1 LAPAAPSP
9 TAVAGDI
16 TLYPAPMAA
25 TVEAE
30 PRPDLGIRT
39 LIAGDGVRGVGAL
52 FVFTTHVCLLADPL
66 PNNNLLSYG
75 WAAPILGHIDLAL
88 SAFFVLSGY
97 LIARPFTRAY
107 VVGGRRPRIRSYVRN
122 RILRVVPVFYFF
134 TILVLLRF
142 GLDGSLATGSAAP
155 AKQSEWWQVVAQFLF
170 MQGQTAGPAS
180 IPIGPAWSIGSEV
193 GFYFVIPIAAYGAYF
208 VGRRLRGQ
216 YARAA
221 FALAAIGVVFLV
233 SIALRAVD
241 KYHFAWLTAPPAILY
256 GFMPGVALGIVEPLI
271 AAPLRQ
277 RARLAKQLA
286 WGAFALGLLCAIV
299 YATSDYDPRQTPIHH
314 ALGVRAMLAA
324 MSTGLLFFGLVV
336 LQIGTGRAPWLFS
349 NPVLLWL
356 GARSYSFYLVHI
368 WVLLE
373 IDHALGDGH
382 SLATR
387 LAVMAGVGFPLT
399 VLSGALTYRFVELPF
414 LQRKIRTTQHAPGE
428 AAAPATPA
436 APEPAR

>member
-1 LAPAAPSP
+1 
-9 TAVAGDI
+9 
-16 TLYPAPMAA
+16 MAA

-30 PRPDLGIRT
+30 PKTDLGIRT
-39 LIAGDGVRGVGAL
+39 LISGDGVRGVGAL
-52 FVFTTHVCLLADPL
+52 FVFATHVCLLADPL
-66 PNNNLLSYG
+66 ANNNLLSYG

-107 VVGGRRPRIRSYVRN
+107 VTGGKRPRIRSYVRN
-122 RILRVVPVFYFF
+122 RVLRVVPVFYFF

-142 GLDGSLATGSAAP
+142 GLDGSLETGAAAP
-155 AKQSEWWQVVAQFLF
+155 DAKSEWWQVVAQFF
-170 MQGQTAGPAS
+170 FIQGQTAGPAS

-193 GFYFVIPIAAYGAYF
+193 GFYFVIPLAAYGAYF
-208 VGRRLRGQ
+208 VGKRLKGQ

-221 FALAAIGVVFLV
+221 FALAAIGFVFVV
-233 SIALRAVD
+233 SIGLRALD
-241 KYHFAWLTAPPAILY
+241 KYHFAWLTAPPAIMY
-256 GFMPGVALGIVEPLI
+256 GFMPGVALGIIEPLI
-271 AAPLRQ
+271 AAPLRE

-299 YATSDYDPRQTPIHH
+299 YTTSDYDPRQTPIHH

-324 MSTGLLFFGLVV
+324 LCTGLLFFGLIV
-336 LQIGTGRAPWLFS
+336 LQIGTGRAPRLFA
-349 NPVLLWL
+349 NKGMLWL

-373 IDHALGDGH
+373 LDHLLGSDE

-387 LAVMAGVGFPLT
+387 LAIMAGIGFPLT
-399 VLSGALTYRFVELPF
+399 VLSGALTYRYIELPF
-414 LQRKIRTTQHAPGE
+414 LQRKIRTTQHTPAE
-428 AAAPATPA
+428 AAPPA

>member
-1 LAPAAPSP
+1 
-9 TAVAGDI
+9 
-16 TLYPAPMAA
+16 MAA
-25 TVEAE
+25 TVEAA
-30 PRPDLGIRT
+30 PRTDLGIRT

-52 FVFTTHVCLLADPL
+52 FVFATHVCLLADPV

-107 VVGGRRPRIRSYVRN
+107 VTNGRRPRIRSYVRN
-122 RILRVVPVFYFF
+122 RVLRVVPVFYLF
-134 TILVLLRF
+134 TVLVLLRF
-142 GLDGSLATGSAAP
+142 GLDGSLETGAAAP
-155 AKQSEWWQVVAQFLF
+155 EARSEWWQVAGQFLF
-170 MQGQTAGPAS
+170 IQGQTGGPAS

-193 GFYFVIPIAAYGAYF
+193 GFYVVIPFAAFGAYL
-208 VGRRLRGQ
+208 VGTRLRGQ

-221 FALAAIGVVFLV
+221 FALAAIGFVFVV

-241 KYHFAWLTAPPAILY
+241 KYQFAWLTAPPAIMY

-271 AAPLRQ
+271 AAHLRK
-277 RARLAKQLA
+277 RARLAKRLA
-286 WGAFALGLLCAIV
+286 WGAFALGLLCALV
-299 YATSDYDPRQTPIHH
+299 YAASDYDPRQTPIHH

-324 MSTGLLFFGLVV
+324 LCTGLLFFGLIV
-336 LQIGTGRAPWLFS
+336 LQLGTDRAPRLFA
-349 NPVLLWL
+349 NKAMLWL

-373 IDHALGDGH
+373 LDHLLGDGE

-387 LAVMAGVGFPLT
+387 LVVMAAVGFPLT
-399 VLSGALTYRFVELPF
+399 VLSGALTYRYVELPF
-414 LQRKIRTTQHAPGE
+414 LERKIRTTQHAPAE
-428 AAAPATPA
+428 AAPVA
-436 APEPAR
+436 AEPAR

>member
-1 LAPAAPSP
+1 MATTVEAAPS
-9 TAVAGDI
+9 T
-16 TLYPAPMAA
+16 
-25 TVEAE
+25 
-30 PRPDLGIRT
+30 DLGIRT

-52 FVFTTHVCLLADPL
+52 FVFTTHVCLLADPV
-66 PNNNLLSYG
+66 PDNNLLSYG

-107 VVGGRRPRIRSYVRN
+107 ITGGRRPAIRSYVRN
-122 RILRVVPVFYFF
+122 RVLRVVPVFYFF

-142 GLDGSLATGSAAP
+142 GLDGSLQTGAAAP
-155 AKQSEWWQVVAQFLF
+155 DERSTWWQVIGQFLF
-170 MQGQTAGPAS
+170 IQGQVGGPAS
-180 IPIGPAWSIGSEV
+180 IPIGPAWSIGAEV
-193 GFYFVIPIAAYGAYF
+193 GFYFVIPLAAYGAY
-208 VGRRLRGQ
+208 VAGGRLRGQ
-216 YARAA
+216 YARAG
-221 FALAAIGVVFLV
+221 FALAAIGLVFVV

-241 KYHFAWLTAPPAILY
+241 KYHFAWLTAPPAIMY

-271 AAPLRQ
+271 AAPLRR

-324 MSTGLLFFGLVV
+324 MCTGLLFFGLVV
-336 LQIGTGRAPWLFS
+336 LQIGTGSAPRMFA
-349 NPVLLWL
+349 NKGMLWL

-373 IDHALGDGH
+373 LDHLLGSGE
-382 SLATR
+382 SLQTR
-387 LAVMAGVGFPLT
+387 LAIMAGIGFPLT
-399 VLSGALTYRFVELPF
+399 VLSGALTYRYIELPF
-414 LQRKIRTTQHAPGE
+414 LQRKIRTTQHAPPE
-428 AAAPATPA
+428 AVPPA

>member
-1 LAPAAPSP
+1 
-9 TAVAGDI
+9 
-16 TLYPAPMAA
+16 MAA
-25 TVEAE
+25 TVEAQ
-30 PRPDLGIRT
+30 PTTDLGIRT

-66 PNNNLLSYG
+66 PNNNLLSYH

-107 VVGGRRPRIRSYVRN
+107 VTGGKRPRLRSYVRN

-142 GLDGSLATGSAAP
+142 GLDGSLKTGAAAP
-155 AKQSEWWQVVAQFLF
+155 DAHSAWWQVIAQFF
-170 MQGQTAGPAS
+170 FIQGQTAGPAS

-193 GFYFVIPIAAYGAYF
+193 GFYVVIPFAAYGAYF
-208 VGRRLRGQ
+208 VGKRLDSQ

-221 FALAAIGVVFLV
+221 FALAAIGLVFVV

-241 KYHFAWLTAPPAILY
+241 KYQFAWLTATPAILY

-271 AAPLRQ
+271 AAPLR
-277 RARLAKQLA
+277 ARPRLSKQIA
-286 WGAFALGLLCAIV
+286 WSAFALGLLCAIV
-299 YATSDYDPRQTPIHH
+299 YAASDYDPRQTPIHH

-324 MSTGLLFFGLVV
+324 LSTGLLFFGLVV
-336 LQIGTGRAPWLFS
+336 LQIGTGRAPRLFA
-349 NPVLLWL
+349 NKVMLWL

-373 IDHALGDGH
+373 LDHLLGSGE
-382 SLATR
+382 SIATR
-387 LAVMAGVGFPLT
+387 LAVMAGIGFPLT
-399 VLSGALTYRFVELPF
+399 VLSGALTYRYIELPF
-414 LQRKIRTTQHAPGE
+414 LARKSRSTQHGPAE
-428 AAAPATPA
+428 AAPVAPQPA
-436 APEPAR
+436 G

>member
-1 LAPAAPSP
+1 
-9 TAVAGDI
+9 
-16 TLYPAPMAA
+16 MAT

-30 PRPDLGIRT
+30 PGTDLGIRT

-52 FVFTTHVCLLADPL
+52 FVFATHVCLLADPVA
-66 PNNNLLSYG
+66 NNNLLSYG

-107 VVGGRRPRIRSYVRN
+107 VTGGRRPRIRAYARN
-122 RILRVVPVFYFF
+122 RVLRVVPVFYFF

-142 GLDGSLATGSAAP
+142 GLDGSLETGAAAP
-155 AKQSEWWQVVAQFLF
+155 DDSSTWWQVLGQFLF
-170 MQGQTAGPAS
+170 IQGQTAGPAS

-193 GFYFVIPIAAYGAYF
+193 GFYFVIPLAAYGAYF
-208 VGRRLRGQ
+208 AGRRLRGQ
-216 YARAA
+216 HARAG
-221 FALAAIGVVFLV
+221 FALAAIGLVFVV

-241 KYHFAWLTAPPAILY
+241 KYQFAWLTAPPAILY

-271 AAPLRQ
+271 AAPLRR
-277 RARLAKQLA
+277 RARLAMQLA
-286 WGAFALGLLCAIV
+286 WGAFALGLLCALV
-299 YATSDYDPRQTPIHH
+299 YAASDYDPRQTPIHH

-324 MSTGLLFFGLVV
+324 LSTGLLFFGLIV
-336 LQIGTGRAPWLFS
+336 LQIGTGRAPRLFA
-349 NPVLLWL
+349 NKVMLWL

-373 IDHALGDGH
+373 LDNLLGAGD
-382 SLATR
+382 SLETR
-387 LAVMAGVGFPLT
+387 LAVMAGIGFPLT

-414 LQRKIRTTQHAPGE
+414 LQRKIRTTQHAPAE
-428 AAAPATPA
+428 AAPA